1 MDKTF
6 RSSTI
11 INRNICIVALL
22 AILIGVSAGCFEQS
36 SQDRGSQR
44 SNTLKKDND
53 ITSQIPSDK
62 TTALSVLNKPV
73 SKSPLREVEPIPS
86 AKAPSEYLFLNSQ
99 YIQDAVVVVTLPLD
113 YEARPDKT
121 YPLVIAFG
129 GAGECARPPRQG
141 ALAWLGYY
149 KMDDAVTA
157 LTRNHLESND
167 FRGLVTQD
175 RLLEFNDRLKERP
188 YSGVIVACPYSPLI
202 TSFRD
207 FEDPGYEQ
215 YIIQELVP
223 LLKKRY
229 RVAEGFIGVD
239 GVSMGGARAM
249 LYGLKHPDVFS
260 AIGAVQGAF
269 GPSLETYRQLIDKNR
284 GKLKNRSIQL
294 VTSDGDGMAP
304 SVEKMSLLLKDEG
317 IPHTYMNLTGPHDY
331 IFNQGPG
338 SIALLMFHDRAQRTK
353 QHGPIK

>member
-1 MDKTF
+1 MNKTF
-6 RSSTI
+6 FSAIFKSP
-11 INRNICIVALL
+11 NICVVALL
-22 AILIGVSAGCFEQS
+22 TILIGVFGGC
-36 SQDRGSQR
+36 
-44 SNTLKKDND
+44 
-53 ITSQIPSDK
+53 SDL
-62 TTALSVLNKPV
+62 TGNQTQQKPIRE
-73 SKSPLREVEPIPS
+73 SLLREVEPILS

-99 YIQDAVVVVTLPLD
+99 YVQDAVVVVTLPLD
-113 YEARPDKT
+113 YETRPDMT

-149 KMDDAVTA
+149 KMDDAVVA
-157 LTRNHLESND
+157 LTKNHLESND
-167 FRGLVTQD
+167 FRGLVTPE
-175 RLLEFNDRLKERP
+175 RLIEFNNSLKERP
-188 YSGVIVACPYSPLI
+188 YSGVIVACPYSPII
-202 TSFRD
+202 TTFRD
-207 FEDPGYEQ
+207 FEDTGYEQ
-215 YIIQELVP
+215 YIVQELVP

-229 RVAEGFIGVD
+229 RVAEGPVGVD

-249 LYGLKHPDVFS
+249 LYGLKYPEMFS

-269 GPSLETYRQLIDKNR
+269 GPSLDTYRQLIDKNR

-304 SVEKMSLLLKDEG
+304 SVEKMSHLLKDEG

-338 SIALLMFHDRAQRTK
+338 SIALLMFHNRAQRPKT
-353 QHGPIK
+353 HGPTK